1 MADAIFTSIVFI
13 SAYQLLN
20 VNRSRPKC
28 RTGGLAM
35 SMTVMFKKTPT
46 GEAEIG
52 TRALNLPVKLRSL
65 LIAVDG
71 KKNSEELIK
80 AFAALGDVAGMLA
93 ELESKGCL
101 ERVQTTPLPKPS
113 AALQAINKQAKQY
126 MASYLYGVLGP
137 ESDGMVSRIE
147 KCRSNAD
154 LSSIL
159 DEIRDVLV
167 SLGKKNKAEEFWS
180 MGKEMLQ

>member
-1 MADAIFTSIVFI
+1 MADAMTISVVFTFG
-13 SAYQLLN
+13 YLLHDS
-20 VNRSRPKC
+20 RIRPKC

-35 SMTVMFKKTPT
+35 STTVMFKKTPK

-71 KKNSEELIK
+71 KKDSEDLKK
-80 AFAALGDVAGMLA
+80 AFAALGDVVGMLA
-93 ELESKGCL
+93 ELEAKGCL
-101 ERVQTTPLPKPS
+101 ERVQAAPLPKPS
-113 AALQAINKQAKQY
+113 AAPQAINKEAKQY
-126 MASYLYGVLGP
+126 MASYLYGALGP

-147 KCRSNAD
+147 KCKSNAD

-167 SLGKKNKAEEFWS
+167 AIGKKHKAEEFWC